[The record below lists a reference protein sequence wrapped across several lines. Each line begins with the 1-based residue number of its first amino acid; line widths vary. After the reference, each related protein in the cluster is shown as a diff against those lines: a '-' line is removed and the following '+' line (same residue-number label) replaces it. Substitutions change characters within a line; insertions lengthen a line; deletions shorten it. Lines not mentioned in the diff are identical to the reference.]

1 MGRGPHRALT
11 ILVTVLAISGT
22 TTASLAQNASV
33 TPRTT
38 VPIRGIVVSGL
49 QHIRESIVLDQ
60 LDVRVGDR
68 VDETVVPRNIQRLDR
83 LGVFSR
89 IEIVPSQDVDGVR
102 LAIAVVE
109 TLRILPAVSIAISDA
124 NGVSTGPT
132 IRLLSVRGVP
142 HEVSA
147 TTRFG
152 GSTLVEFKEVSPYL
166 YTRRLWHLLRLTF
179 EDRQNELDEF
189 GQTSVETDGQ
199 IGARLSERS
208 KVGALFNMFTVS
220 SDVPGKTLSSP
231 NRDWFF
237 SGGALYGYD
246 SRNLPTNPSRGWW
259 NSVDFCGAA
268 VPGRISPS
276 IVMSDAISRCRMVS
290 SWWPARCSRLQSG
303 TIGEDVPVYGDYS
316 LGGENTIRGWPFG
329 SRRGKNQFINTLEY
343 RHSIVRPR
351 DFKVFGFNFYAGV
364 AAAVFGDVGAVW
376 SDPGEF
382 ADRFIGGGG
391 AGLRIVVPFVNL
403 IRLDLSFGEPGG
415 DAFLKLGV
423 NEKFVTQRNRV
434 R

>member
-68 VDETVVPRNIQRLDR
+68 FDETVVPRNIQRLDR

-124 NGVSTGPT
+124 NGVSAGPT

-237 SGGALYGYD
+237 SGGALYEYD
-246 SRNLPTNPSRGWW
+246 SRDLPTNPSRGSA
-259 NSVDFCGAA
+259 N
-268 VPGRISPS
+268 RISS
-276 IVMSDAISRCRMVS
+276 
-290 SWWPARCSRLQSG
+290 
-303 TIGEDVPVYGDYS
+303 
-316 LGGENTIRGWPFG
+316 N
-329 SRRGKNQFINTLEY
+329 
-343 RHSIVRPR
+343 
-351 DFKVFGFNFYAGV
+351 
-364 AAAVFGDVGAVW
+364 
-376 SDPGEF
+376 DPG
-382 ADRFIGGGG
+382 
-391 AGLRIVVPFVNL
+391 
-403 IRLDLSFGEPGG
+403 
-415 DAFLKLGV
+415 
-423 NEKFVTQRNRV
+423 
-434 R
+434 